1 VSRSSRL
8 SWLVRQMREEIVDLA
23 EVKYA
28 RKIQEGNERCIIHAL
43 SSAEIGAGKLYADTQ
58 AESPRAG

>member
-1 VSRSSRL
+1 
-8 SWLVRQMREEIVDLA
+8 MREEIVDLA